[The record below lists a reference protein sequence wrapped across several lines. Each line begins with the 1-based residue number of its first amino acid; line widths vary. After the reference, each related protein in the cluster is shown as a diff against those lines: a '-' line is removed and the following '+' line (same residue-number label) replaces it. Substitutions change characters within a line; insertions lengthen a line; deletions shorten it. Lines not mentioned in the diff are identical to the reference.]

1 MARDSTPAE
10 IPTKASPLRS
20 RKRQFIGGGLAI
32 AVVAGTFFFVLPR
45 IADYRDVWDVV
56 KEMTWVGIA
65 ALAIITVVNLVTYA
79 PPWQAALPGLRFRQA
94 FVVTQ
99 ASTASTYV
107 APGGFAPGMAVSAL
121 MLRAW
126 GFSGRPVTLA
136 VTITGVW
143 NQLVIF
149 GFPVIALGLLT
160 AEGEKH
166 PLLRTMALIGAA
178 VLGGVIVGGVVGFWS
193 APLARTVGD
202 LAARV
207 LSRLKRLIRK
217 QPVAWTGESFVRFR
231 DETIDLLQRR
241 WHVITLATLA
251 GHLSV
256 FAVLLVSL
264 RALDVPD
271 SEVSV
276 VEVFA
281 AWSIVRVLGS
291 LPLTPGGLG
300 IVELGLTS
308 LLVGF
313 GGGQAEVVAAVLV
326 YRFLTIVPTLVL
338 GLLAA
343 ATWRRHNPETGHVA
357 GPG

>member
-1 MARDSTPAE
+1 MDPDSVPGE
-10 IPTKASPLRS
+10 IPTKATPLRS
-20 RKRQFIGGGLAI
+20 RKRQIIGGGLAI
-32 AVVAGTFFFVLPR
+32 AVVAGTFLFVLPR
-45 IADYRDVWDVV
+45 IADYRDVWGVV
-56 KEMTWVGIA
+56 KTLTWLELL
-65 ALAIITVVNLVTYA
+65 ALVAVTLANLVTYA

-126 GFSGRPVTLA
+126 GFSGRPVALA
-136 VTITGVW
+136 VTVTGVW

-160 AEGEKH
+160 AEGETH
-166 PLLRTMALIGAA
+166 PLLRTMALVGAA
-178 VLGGVIVGGVVGFWS
+178 VFGGVVVGGVVGFWS
-193 APLARTVGD
+193 APLARKIGD
-202 LAARV
+202 LAARLV
-207 LSRLKRLIRK
+207 SWLKRRIRRK
-217 QPVAWTGESFVRFR
+217 PVGWGGESFVRFR
-231 DETIDLLQRR
+231 HETIGLLRKR

-251 GHLSV
+251 GHVSV
-256 FAVLLVSL
+256 FCVLLMSMRV
-264 RALDVPD
+264 LDVPAA
-271 SEVSV
+271 EVTW
-276 VEVFA
+276 VEAFA
-281 AWSIVRVLGS
+281 AWSIIRVLGS

-338 GLLAA
+338 GLAAA
-343 ATWRRHNPETGHVA
+343 ATWRRHHPSAANG
-357 GPG
+357 

>member
-1 MARDSTPAE
+1 MADDSRPAE
-10 IPTKASPLRS
+10 IPTKASPVRS
-20 RKRQFIGGGLAI
+20 RRRQLLGGGIALAVI
-32 AVVAGTFFFVLPR
+32 VATFFFVLPR
-45 IADYRDVWDVV
+45 IADYRDVWSVV
-56 KEMTWVGIA
+56 KTLTWEELL
-65 ALAIITVVNLVTYA
+65 ALAAATALNLVTYA

-121 MLRAW
+121 MLRGW

-136 VTITGVW
+136 VTVTGVW

-160 AEGEKH
+160 AEGGRH
-166 PLLRTMALIGAA
+166 PLLRTMALVGAA
-178 VLGGVIVGGVVGFWS
+178 VLGGVVVGLAVGFWS
-193 APLARTVGD
+193 AALARKIGD
-202 LAARV
+202 LAAR
-207 LSRLKRLIRK
+207 LASWLLRLVRRK
-217 QPVAWTGESFVRFR
+217 PVTWGGESFVRFR
-231 DETIDLLQRR
+231 RETIGLLRRR
-241 WHVITLATLA
+241 WHVLTLATLA

-256 FAVLLVSL
+256 FVVLLVAL
-264 RALDVPD
+264 RVLDVPA
-271 SEVSV
+271 SEVTGI
-276 VEVFA
+276 EAFA

-326 YRFLTIVPTLVL
+326 YRFLTMVPTLVL
-338 GLLAA
+338 GLAAA
-343 ATWRRHNPETGHVA
+343 ATWRRHH
-357 GPG
+357 PGAT

>member
-1 MARDSTPAE
+1 MTRDPTLVE
-10 IPTKASPLRS
+10 IPTKGTPLRS
-20 RKRQFIGGGLAI
+20 RKRQLIGGALAI
-32 AVVAGTFFFVLPR
+32 AVIAGTFHFVLPR
-45 IADYRDVWDVV
+45 IADYRDVWGVV
-56 KEMTWVGIA
+56 KTLTWLELL
-65 ALAIITVVNLVTYA
+65 ALVAVTLANLVTYA

-126 GFSGRPVTLA
+126 GFSGRPVALA
-136 VTITGVW
+136 VTVTGVW

-160 AEGEKH
+160 AEGETH
-166 PLLRTMALIGAA
+166 PLLRTMALVGAA
-178 VLGGVIVGGVVGFWS
+178 VFGGVVVGGVVGFWS
-193 APLARTVGD
+193 APLARKIGD
-202 LAARV
+202 LAARLV
-207 LSRLKRLIRK
+207 SWLKRRIRRK
-217 QPVAWTGESFVRFR
+217 PVGWGCESFVRFR
-231 DETIDLLQRR
+231 HETIGLLRKR

-251 GHLSV
+251 GHVSV
-256 FAVLLVSL
+256 FCVLLMSMRV
-264 RALDVPD
+264 LDVPAA
-271 SEVSV
+271 EVTW
-276 VEVFA
+276 VEAFA
-281 AWSIVRVLGS
+281 AWSIIRVLGS

-338 GLLAA
+338 GLAAA
-343 ATWRRHNPETGHVA
+343 ATWRRHHPSAANG
-357 GPG
+357 